1 MKLDQLESHR
11 NTAQT
16 RLGPISYLDAGS
28 GRVALFV
35 HGVFTNALFWRDV
48 IGAVST
54 RRRCIAIDLPAHG
67 QTTTDASWDLSLNG
81 LAESVLALC
90 DALEIDR
97 VDLVANDTGG
107 AVAQIVAATN
117 PHRIRSLTL
126 TNCDT
131 QGNTPP
137 PDFAPVVES
146 AREGR
151 LADAVKLLAK
161 DVALARSPGAYGASY
176 KQPADVGDDVLR
188 AYIGPLGD
196 SDLRAG
202 ELQRCVAQIE
212 AAPLVAIEPRLK
224 ELEAPT
230 LVVWGTGDQFFPLS
244 EAHWLRDTIPG
255 VTEVVEIAGAKL
267 FFPDERAADLVPH
280 MVRHW
285 DAAA

>member
-176 KQPADVGDDVLR
+176 EQPADVGDDVLR